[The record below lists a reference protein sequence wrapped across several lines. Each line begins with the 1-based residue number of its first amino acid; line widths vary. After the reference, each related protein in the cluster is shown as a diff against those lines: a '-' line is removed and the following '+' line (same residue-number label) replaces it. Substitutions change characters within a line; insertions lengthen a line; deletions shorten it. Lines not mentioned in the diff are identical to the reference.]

1 MIAAPIKMYTG
12 NTSKKVII
20 IDLVRVVAKP
30 TKKNRANETPI
41 IVVNLFIVNLHIPS
55 PAI

>member
-12 NTSKKVII
+12 NTSRKVII

-30 TKKNRANETPI
+30 TKKNIANEIPI
-41 IVVNLFIVNLHIPS
+41 TAVSYTHLRAHET
-55 PAI
+55 